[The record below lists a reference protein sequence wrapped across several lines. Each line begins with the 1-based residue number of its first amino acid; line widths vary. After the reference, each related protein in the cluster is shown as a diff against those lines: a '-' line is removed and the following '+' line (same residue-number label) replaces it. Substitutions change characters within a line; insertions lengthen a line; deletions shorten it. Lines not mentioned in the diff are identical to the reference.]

1 MNLQFK
7 TKSKLLLNRV
17 DILFG
22 FRDSD
27 PINSSP
33 SLITILVIV
42 LMIYSVSCFRIFFLS
57 VGYQPFSNFFFRA
70 GWYNVKTSH
79 SRIIK
84 YFIIH
89 F

>member
-27 PINSSP
+27 SINSSP
-33 SLITILVIV
+33 GLIIILEIV
-42 LMIYSVSCFRIFFLS
+42 LMIHNVSCFRIFFFCLWDISLS
-57 VGYQPFSNFFFRA
+57 QTFFS
-70 GWYNVKTSH
+70 WYNVKTSH
-79 SRIIK
+79 YRIIK